1 MPAFLLEQ
9 VRPQE
14 DTEEKRERLR
24 QEIEGYT
31 GAGAAQRNRVRLF
44 MEENEIWHIEEL
56 DYAWRCR
63 FAEEIGRTVKPRYHS
78 LYLKSF
84 DHIKQYDMRKRVRL
98 QVRGKNQRY
107 PYEDRLLFL
116 PYHPA
121 QELVERMDACPERPE
136 WVWDFSEKAP
146 GKMKRQIFDV
156 LNHFLKE
163 DQHQKTLREHLRGL
177 WRFYRFCLK
186 AQIEDI
192 EQMGLEQVADYQKQV
207 RKEGLPRAAGII
219 DICRRILFLQAEEV
233 NWDADVWYL
242 ERLCL
247 QPERMDPSSPVVSL
261 SFTEVTHGGN
271 RKLLKKYMQYGL
283 GLTDLSLRYLQS
295 EFIEIRGFLRDLEQ
309 DACTMTEDEI
319 RNYIQSLQEQY
330 IQPETFNRRIMTLQ
344 HFYHFLQARKYVD
357 RVPFHADYYLKKT
370 LPQHHDRSVEEK
382 NADEILQKLHR
393 FPENLRMMY
402 LHLWGIGLRVSEV
415 CTLKGDAYYIQGR
428 DTWIQVYQIKMKTYK
443 RIPIPAAIYQLMQV
457 YLKKH
462 HIAADSYIFQ
472 NAQGGAY
479 QSGTFRSQMIKCCR
493 ELGIQGGEYM
503 FRSHDY
509 RHGVAT
515 YFYDS
520 GVSIQGVRDYLGH
533 AYEEM
538 TRQYID
544 YMPDKLDQSN
554 KEFFTKPGNSLM
566 ARLKEGDA

>member
-1 MPAFLLEQ
+1 MPAYLLEQ
-9 VRPQE
+9 KSLRE
-14 DTEEKRERLR
+14 DTQEKRERLKR
-24 QEIEGYT
+24 EIEGYT
-31 GAGAAQRNRVRLF
+31 GAGAVYRRRIRKF
-44 MEENEIWHIEEL
+44 MEEHGIWHIEEL
-56 DYAWRCR
+56 DYDWRKV
-63 FAEEIGRTVKPRYHS
+63 FAEEIRRTVKTRYHS
-78 LYLKSF
+78 LYLKCF
-84 DHIKQYDMRKRVRL
+84 DHIKQYEMRKQVRL
-98 QVRGKNQRY
+98 QVSRKIQRY

-136 WVWDFSEKAP
+136 WVWDFGGKAP
-146 GKMKRQIFDV
+146 EKMKRQIFDI

-163 DQHQKTLREHLRGL
+163 DPDGETLREHLKGL
-177 WRFYRFCLK
+177 WRFYQFCVK
-186 AQIEDI
+186 MQVEDI
-192 EQMGLEQVADYQKQV
+192 EQMGLEHVMGYRKQAMEE
-207 RKEGLPRAAGII
+207 RKPREASII
-219 DICRRILFLQAEEV
+219 DTCRRILFLQAEEI
-233 NWDADVWYL
+233 NWEADVWYL

-247 QPERMDPSSPVVSL
+247 QPERLDPSNPVVSL
-261 SFTEVTHGGN
+261 SFSEVTHGGN

-283 GLTDLSLRYLQS
+283 GLTDLSLRYLRG
-295 EFIEIRGFLRDLEQ
+295 EFIEIRSFLKELQQ

-319 RNYIQSLQEQY
+319 RDYIQGLQEQH
-330 IQPETFNRRIMTLQ
+330 IQPETFNRRIMSLQ
-344 HFYHFLQARKYVD
+344 HFYQFLQARKYVD
-357 RVPFHADYYLKKT
+357 RIPFHTDYYLKKT
-370 LPQHHDRSVEEK
+370 QPQHHDRSVDEK
-382 NADEILQKLHR
+382 AADEILQKLHR

-402 LHLWGIGLRVSEV
+402 LHLWGIGLRISEV

-457 YLKKH
+457 YLKRH
-462 HIAADSYIFQ
+462 HIGADSYIFQ
-472 NAQGGAY
+472 NKQGGAY
-479 QSGTFRSQMIKCCR
+479 QSSTFRSQMIKCCR
-493 ELGIQGGEYM
+493 ELEIQDGEYM
-503 FRSHDY
+503 FRAHDY

-515 YFYDS
+515 CFYDS

-544 YMPDKLDQSN
+544 YMPDKLDRSN